1 MPMNGTTKLVW
12 LRGDLRK
19 KVVLENEQ
27 EMCWGVEKRLKW
39 WESTRGN
46 RWWLHLGVGT
56 LLVRAGAQGK
66 AMRADVGKK
75 NPFTQM

>member
-27 EMCWGVEKRLKW
+27 ELVLGGGEK
-39 WESTRGN
+39 
-46 RWWLHLGVGT
+46 
-56 LLVRAGAQGK
+56 A
-66 AMRADVGKK
+66 
-75 NPFTQM
+75 